1 MKYAIGLS
9 LLTALSLQAADGLES
24 WFKEGK
30 AHGNIKYY
38 YISTTKDGGTPGHS
52 SAHSNAIGGQL
63 GYETGSLYGLK
74 AAATFMTTNPFA
86 IPSDPRNVETST
98 LARDNGVR
106 LDGSATGV
114 HADDGFS
121 VLGEAYLQYNRD
133 NYEIWYGRKVIDT
146 PLMDAKEVRMI
157 PSAFQGGMATIQAD
171 DTLMLSIGYLDKFKQ
186 RTSDR
191 FINII
196 EHALGVNTAAITGS
210 TSGSVIPVS
219 VQYKKGPIKAL
230 VYDDYAKDFMNAV
243 YAEASFNNKLSND
256 MSYTASVQGIMQNSI
271 GNADS
276 AAAQAIMGGKI
287 NAQAVGAKVS
297 FNIDKTSIMA
307 ACTHVFSNSGD
318 HDSLVL
324 PWDGTPLYTNTI
336 TSNDLFVS
344 DYGQGLTSDS
354 AYIGGTTGYKL
365 GVSQKFDIATVKG
378 FSAGASYAHYE
389 NGRFP
394 SDQDDINGEL
404 GYGAGNFSLALKG
417 IWVHDNTSA
426 SINNTLKAQNEKF
439 TQYRVI
445 ANYKF

>member
-1 MKYAIGLS
+1 MKHLWMGS
-9 LLTALSLQAADGLES
+9 LLAAMALHGADSVES

-86 IPSDPRNVETST
+86 IPNDPRNVETST
-98 LARDNGVR
+98 LARDNGMR

-121 VLGEAYLQYNRD
+121 VLGEAYAQYNRD
-133 NYEIWYGRKVIDT
+133 NYDIWYGRKVIDT
-146 PLMDAKEVRMI
+146 PLMDAKEVRMV
-157 PSAFQGGMATIQAD
+157 PSAFQGGMATLKAD
-171 DTLMLSIGYLDKFKQ
+171 SALSLSVGYLDKFKQ

-191 FINII
+191 FIDII
-196 EHALGVNTAAITGS
+196 EHALGTNTVAITGGH
-210 TSGSVIPVS
+210 SGSVIPLS
-219 VQYKKGPIKAL
+219 AEYKKGPIKAV
-230 VYDDYAKDFMNAV
+230 VYDDYAKDFMNSI
-243 YAEASFNNKLSND
+243 YAEASYGSKLDNGI
-256 MSYTASVQGIMQNSI
+256 SYSTSVQGMMQDGV
-271 GNADS
+271 GNAQS

-287 NAQAVGAKVS
+287 NAQALGAKVS
-297 FNIDKTSIMA
+297 MSIDKTTIMA

-354 AYIGGTTGYKL
+354 AYIGGTTGYKV
-365 GVSQKFDIATVKG
+365 GVNQKFDIAGMEG
-378 FSAGASYAHYE
+378 FSAGASYAHYD
-389 NGRFP
+389 NNRFA

-404 GYGAGNFSLALKG
+404 GYGAGKFSLALKG
-417 IWVHDNTSA
+417 IWVNDNTSA
-426 SINNTLKAQNEKF
+426 KINNTLNAQNEKF